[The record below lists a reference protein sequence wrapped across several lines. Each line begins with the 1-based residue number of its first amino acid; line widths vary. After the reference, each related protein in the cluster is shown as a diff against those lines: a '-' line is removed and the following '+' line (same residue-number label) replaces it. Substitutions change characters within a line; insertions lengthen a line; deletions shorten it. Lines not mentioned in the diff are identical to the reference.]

1 MPQNRPSPIYVN
13 GYNNEYSDNAANDGD
28 VYLEQPVR
36 TPTNQFVGDDDNNG
50 GYQQQ
55 PVRRPAN
62 QYVANDYNNGGYQQ
76 QPVRRPANQY
86 AGNNGYSQYQNDRG
100 YNSYPANRGYNG
112 LQIPSL
118 DGFFRNPVGTG
129 LGLANSIFGM
139 FGWYLM
145 VKIFESFVTITSH
158 SILVLQFDIVE
169 VRAVQSLHIH

>member
-36 TPTNQFVGDDDNNG
+36 TPTNQFVGDDDNNGGYQQQPVRRPTNQYIENDNNG

-118 DGFFRNPVGTG
+118 DGFIRNPVGTG

-139 FGWYLM
+139 FG
-145 VKIFESFVTITSH
+145 
-158 SILVLQFDIVE
+158 
-169 VRAVQSLHIH
+169 